1 MKMIEFQLRSLWRF
15 IMQLHQVH
23 LGMLLKEE
31 NTFKKSFDM
40 SKVMYIMENYI
51 FVKFLPCRIDI
62 LLHAQLIFEMVNK
75 MRPF

>member
-51 FVKFLPCRIDI
+51 LLHFFHAELI